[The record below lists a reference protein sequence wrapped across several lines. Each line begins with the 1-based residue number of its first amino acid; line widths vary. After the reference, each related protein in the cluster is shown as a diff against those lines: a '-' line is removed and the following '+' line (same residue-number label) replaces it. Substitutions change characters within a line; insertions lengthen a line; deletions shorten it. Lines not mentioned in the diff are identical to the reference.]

1 MDSAIISRML
11 KPTALLLALVTG
23 CGTTSY
29 KIPASELQR
38 LATLPPEQRGQNV
51 RVVQQLSDAD
61 VGEPQPVNSETQIV
75 IFPTLEVDG
84 GAGPRRG
91 WGPHATAPSPRSG
104 GGGGGGVD
112 VGNTGGGHSSGAGDG
127 KAEAIALVVL
137 AVTGLVIAAVVEG
150 SRDDGYAQV
159 HPMAPL
165 YLTGLDGSHVVM
177 PLAALDPASAAFS
190 EYAIIRSNETPWHW
204 NGRAPLDRVGLTYA
218 VLAGAGTLQSADG
231 TKNTGT
237 ATTIQLGFFPDQ
249 RVGIIGS
256 LFLGWRDNNQL
267 QTLFETRYTL
277 EVDGYLAQAGPLH
290 FGLYG
295 GGGGA
300 TRLEDGI
307 AGGNAS
313 GLALLGGAQ
322 IQLDI
327 NTRLALTARFG
338 QTYAHG
344 ELMTDALFGLAV
356 Y

>member
-1 MDSAIISRML
+1 ML

-61 VGEPQPVNSETQIV
+61 VGAPQPVNGETQIV
-75 IFPTLEVDG
+75 IFPSIIIDNG
-84 GAGPRRG
+84 GHRRG
-91 WGPHATAPSPRSG
+91 WGPHAAPPAARASG
-104 GGGGGGVD
+104 GGGGGLHVA
-112 VGNTGGGHSSGAGDG
+112 NSGASDG

-137 AVTGLVIAAVVEG
+137 AVTGLGIAAVVEG

-165 YLTGLDGSHVVM
+165 YLTCLDGSHVVM
-177 PLAALDPASAAFS
+177 PLAALDPDSAAFS

-218 VLAGAGTLQSADG
+218 VLAGTGTFQSADG
-231 TKNTGT
+231 SKTAGT

-249 RVGIIGS
+249 HVGIVGS
-256 LFLGWRDNNQL
+256 MFLGWRDNSQL

-277 EVDGYLAQAGPLH
+277 EVEGYLAQAGPLH

-300 TRLEDGI
+300 RRLEDGV

-338 QTYAHG
+338 QTYAHD
-344 ELMTDALFGLAV
+344 ERMTDALFGLAV